1 MLLLAI
7 LNCISHFGLLKSS
20 LPRIYFYLTLLNINI
35 GRKTFYKG
43 DYQHHGRPIPDT
55 EENRRIKEW
64 DAQTAL
70 AKLEEEIWFK
80 KL

>member
-1 MLLLAI
+1 MERNYFLLL
-7 LNCISHFGLLKSS
+7 SVLLGVSMFAQEKDS
-20 LPRIYFYLTLLNINI
+20 LGMKKKL
-35 GRKTFYKG
+35 
-43 DYQHHGRPIPDT
+43 PDT

>member
-1 MLLLAI
+1 MTLI
-7 LNCISHFGLLKSS
+7 NTSRRYWLNHEDVK
-20 LPRIYFYLTLLNINI
+20 R
-35 GRKTFYKG
+35 FYKG